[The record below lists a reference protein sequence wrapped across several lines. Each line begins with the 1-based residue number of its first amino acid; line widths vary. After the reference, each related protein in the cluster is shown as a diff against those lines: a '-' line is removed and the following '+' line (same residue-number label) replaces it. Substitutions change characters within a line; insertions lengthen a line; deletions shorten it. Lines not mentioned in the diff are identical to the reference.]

1 MSQKLGNRKSFGSF
15 IRDLR
20 TKHGYGQR
28 ELAKKIGIAASYLND
43 IEKEKRSAPKQL
55 VIKKISTLLK
65 TDIDHL
71 NDLAGLS
78 KKEVAPD
85 ISEFILE
92 NPQITSLVRSI
103 KNNNLNNDQIID
115 LENSINKDNIKALII
130 AAGLGS
136 RLKKHT
142 ENLPKCMLD
151 FGGKTLLQ
159 RQLEAYN
166 KNNIKDI
173 SLIRGY
179 KKEKINYKG
188 LRYFEN
194 KDYKNNNI
202 LNSIFYAEEII
213 NGNIII
219 SYSDILFDPTV
230 VQRTMESNH
239 DISVVVD
246 IDWRGYY
253 VGRKDHPISEAE
265 NVIFNSNNEVEKIGK
280 INTGNEE
287 VHGEFIGM
295 IKLSNRGAEIFKE
308 HFHRLKKIYW
318 NKPFQRAKIF
328 QKAYLTDF
336 IQELVDIG
344 IKVHC
349 VIIESGWKEIDTVE
363 DYKKAL
369 AGFNKKFTKR

>member
-1 MSQKLGNRKSFGSF
+1 MPLNKKLNKFGTF
-15 IRDLR
+15 IRELR
-20 TKHGYGQR
+20 LKKGIGQR
-28 ELAKKIGIAASYLND
+28 NLAEKIGIAASYLND
-43 IEKEKRSAPKQL
+43 IEKNKRTAPKINIINKL
-55 VIKKISTLLK
+55 STVLE
-65 TDIDHL
+65 TDKNHL
-71 NDLAGLS
+71 HDLAGFS
-78 KKEVAPD
+78 KKGVAPD
-85 ISEFILE
+85 ISEYIE
-92 NPQITSLVRSI
+92 SNPKIISLIRSI
-103 KNNNLNNDQIID
+103 RENNLNDIQID
-115 LENSINKDNIKALII
+115 NLEKSLNLNNNKALII

-159 RQLEAYN
+159 RQLDAYK
-166 KNNIKDI
+166 KNSITDI
-173 SLIRGY
+173 SVIRGY
-179 KKEKINYKG
+179 KKEKIKYKG
-188 LRYFEN
+188 LKYFEN
-194 KDYKNNNI
+194 TDYKNNNI
-202 LNSIFYAEEII
+202 LNSIFYAEDFI

-219 SYSDILFDPTV
+219 SYSDILFDSTV
-230 VQRTMESNH
+230 VKRLLKSNH

-280 INTGNEE
+280 INTGNQE

-295 IKLSNRGAEIFKE
+295 IKLSNRGTEIFKE

-369 AGFNKKFTKR
+369 VGFKKKFTKN

>member
-1 MSQKLGNRKSFGSF
+1 MNKKFGPF
-15 IRDLR
+15 IREVR
-20 TKHGYGQR
+20 IQKGIGQR
-28 ELAKKIGIAASYLND
+28 ALASKIGVSASYLND
-43 IEKEKRSAPKQL
+43 IEKEKRTAPKL
-55 VIKKISTLLK
+55 DIIKKISSILSI
-65 TDIDHL
+65 DIKKL
-71 NDLAGLS
+71 NDLAGYS
-78 KKEVAPD
+78 KKTLAPD
-85 ISEFILE
+85 INDFITKNPKINSLIRTIQE
-92 NPQITSLVRSI
+92 NDLNEKQIEL
-103 KNNNLNNDQIID
+103 
-115 LENSINKDNIKALII
+115 LENSISKKKTKALII

-159 RQLEAYN
+159 RQLEAY
-166 KNNIKDI
+166 KNSGVENI

-179 KKEKINYKG
+179 KKEKIKYKG
-188 LRYFEN
+188 IKYFEN
-194 KDYKNNNI
+194 TDYRNNNI
-202 LNSIFYAEEII
+202 LNSIFYAEKVI

-219 SYSDILFDPTV
+219 SYSDILFDTSV
-230 VQRTMESNH
+230 VQRTLESNH

-280 INTGNEE
+280 INTGNQE

-295 IKLSNRGAEIFKE
+295 IKLTDHGAQIFKE

-369 AGFNKKFTKR
+369 VGFKKKFTKK

>member
-1 MSQKLGNRKSFGSF
+1 MASNKNSNKFGTF
-15 IRDLR
+15 IRELR
-20 TKHGYGQR
+20 LKKGIGQR
-28 ELAKKIGIAASYLND
+28 KLAESIGIAASYLND
-43 IEKEKRSAPKQL
+43 IEKNKRTAPKIN
-55 VIKKISTLLK
+55 VINKLSAVLETNKN
-65 TDIDHL
+65 HL
-71 NDLAGLS
+71 HDLAGFS
-78 KKEVAPD
+78 KKGVAPD
-85 ISEFILE
+85 ISEFIE
-92 NPQITSLVRSI
+92 SNPKIISLIRSI
-103 KNNNLNNDQIID
+103 KENKLNNTQIDNLEKSLNLNN
-115 LENSINKDNIKALII
+115 NKALIV

-142 ENLPKCMLD
+142 KNLPKCMLD

-159 RQLEAYN
+159 RQLDAYK
-166 KNNIKDI
+166 KNSIKDI
-173 SLIRGY
+173 SVIRGY
-179 KKEKINYKG
+179 KKEKIKYNGIK
-188 LRYFEN
+188 YFEN
-194 KDYKNNNI
+194 TEYKNNNI
-202 LNSIFYAEEII
+202 LNSIFYAEDFI
-213 NGNIII
+213 NGNLII
-219 SYSDILFDPTV
+219 SYSDILFDSTV
-230 VQRTMESNH
+230 VKRVLKSNH

-295 IKLSNRGAEIFKE
+295 IKLNNRGTEIFKE

-363 DYKKAL
+363 DYKKAI
-369 AGFNKKFTKR
+369 AGFNKKFTKS

>member
-1 MSQKLGNRKSFGSF
+1 MVKKKNFGSL
-15 IRDLR
+15 IRELR
-20 TKHGYGQR
+20 IKNDFGQR
-28 ELAKKIGIAASYLND
+28 ELATKIGIAASYLND
-43 IEKEKRSAPKQL
+43 IEKEKRSAPKQI
-55 VIKKISTLLK
+55 VIKKLSSLLK
-65 TDIDHL
+65 VNIDTL
-71 NDLAGLS
+71 NDLAGIS
-78 KKEVAPD
+78 KGNVAPD
-85 ISEFILE
+85 IGEYIE
-92 NPQITSLVRSI
+92 KNPRIVSLIRSI
-103 KNNNLNNDQIID
+103 KENDLDEEQIIKI
-115 LENSINKDNIKALII
+115 ENSLIKNNCKALVI

-159 RQLEAYN
+159 RQLDSYK
-166 KNNIKDI
+166 KNGIKDI

-188 LRYFEN
+188 IKYFEN

-202 LNSIFYAEEII
+202 LNSIFYAEKVI

-219 SYSDILFDPTV
+219 SYSDILFDPSV
-230 VQRTMESNH
+230 VERTLNSNH

-280 INTGNEE
+280 INTGDEE

-295 IKLSNRGAEIFKE
+295 IKLSNRGTEIFKE
-308 HFHRLKKIYW
+308 HFHRLKKLYW

-369 AGFNKKFTKR
+369 VVFNKKFSKS

>member
-1 MSQKLGNRKSFGSF
+1 MNLNKKNLETFGSF
-15 IRDLR
+15 IKNARV
-20 TKHGYGQR
+20 KKGIGQR
-28 ELAKKIGIAASYLND
+28 ELASKINVAPSYLSD
-43 IEKEKRSAPKQL
+43 IEKNKRSAPKKEFL
-55 VIKKISTLLK
+55 KKISNILEIDLKLLF
-65 TDIDHL
+65 
-71 NDLAGLS
+71 DLAGNS
-78 KKEVAPD
+78 KNKVAPD
-85 ISEFILE
+85 IEEYILE
-92 NPQITSLVRSI
+92 NPSI
-103 KNNNLNNDQIID
+103 KSFIRTIIENKISFKEIQE
-115 LENSINKDNIKALII
+115 LENKLNKSKTKALII

-159 RQLEAYN
+159 RQLDAYKKCGITN
-166 KNNIKDI
+166 I

-188 LRYFEN
+188 IKYFEN
-194 KDYKNNNI
+194 TDYRNNNI
-202 LNSIFYAEEII
+202 LNSIFYAENII
-213 NGNIII
+213 NGNTII
-219 SYSDILFDPTV
+219 SYSDILFDPSV
-230 VQRTMESNH
+230 VQRAVDSDH

-280 INTGNEE
+280 INTGKEE

-295 IKLSNRGAEIFKE
+295 IKLSNHGTNIFKE

-318 NKPFQRAKIF
+318 NKPFQRANSF

-344 IKVHC
+344 VKVHC

-369 AGFNKKFTKR
+369 VGFNKKFTKS

>member
-1 MSQKLGNRKSFGSF
+1 MRQNKNKFGLF
-15 IRDLR
+15 IRELR
-20 TKHGYGQR
+20 IKKNIGQR
-28 ELAKKIGIAASYLND
+28 DLAKKIGVSPSYLND
-43 IEKEKRSAPKQL
+43 IEKEKRSAPKL
-55 VIKKISTLLK
+55 TVIKKISKYLETNL
-65 TDIDHL
+65 DEL
-71 NDLAGLS
+71 NDLAGVS

-85 ISEFILE
+85 ISEYME
-92 NPQITSLVRSI
+92 KNPKIISLIRSI
-103 KNNNLNNDQIID
+103 KNNNLNETQIESI
-115 LENSINKDNIKALII
+115 EKSINKNDTKALII

-159 RQLEAYN
+159 RQIDAYN

-202 LNSIFYAEEII
+202 LNSIFYAEKII

-219 SYSDILFDPTV
+219 SYSDILFDPIV
-230 VQRTMESNH
+230 VQRTIDSNH

-280 INTGNEE
+280 INTGNED

-295 IKLSNRGAEIFKE
+295 IKLSNRGAETFKE

-318 NKPFQRAKIF
+318 NKPFQRAQIF

-363 DYKKAL
+363 DYKKAIE
-369 AGFNKKFTKR
+369 GFNKKLTKS

>member
-1 MSQKLGNRKSFGSF
+1 MGKKIFRKSFGKI
-15 IRDLR
+15 IRESR
-20 TKHGYGQR
+20 VKNGFGQR
-28 ELAKKIGIAASYLND
+28 ELATKIGVAASYLND
-43 IEKEKRSAPKQL
+43 IEKEKRSAPKQI
-55 VIKKISTLLK
+55 VIKKLSKLLK
-65 TDIDHL
+65 ININTL
-71 NDLAGLS
+71 NDLAGIS
-78 KKEVAPD
+78 KGNVAPD
-85 ISEFILE
+85 IGEYIES
-92 NPQITSLVRSI
+92 NPRIVSLIRSI
-103 KNNNLNNDQIID
+103 KENNLDEEQIEKIENSLNKNNN
-115 LENSINKDNIKALII
+115 KALII

-159 RQLEAYN
+159 RQLDSYK
-166 KNNIKDI
+166 KNGIKDI

-179 KKEKINYKG
+179 KKEKINYK
-188 LRYFEN
+188 RIKYFEN
-194 KDYKNNNI
+194 TDYKNNNI
-202 LNSIFYAEEII
+202 LNSIFYAEKII
-213 NGNIII
+213 NRNIII
-219 SYSDILFDPTV
+219 SYSDILFDSSV
-230 VQRTMESNH
+230 VERTLSSNH
-239 DISVVVD
+239 DISVIVD

-280 INTGNEE
+280 INTENEE

-295 IKLSNRGAEIFKE
+295 IKLSNRGTEIFKE

-318 NKPFQRAKIF
+318 NKPFQRAKTF

-369 AGFNKKFTKR
+369 VGFNKKFTKS

>member
-1 MSQKLGNRKSFGSF
+1 MTKSIKNFEKFGTF
-15 IRDLR
+15 IRKLR
-20 TKHGYGQR
+20 VKKNIGQR
-28 ELAKKIGIAASYLND
+28 ELAEKINVAASYLND
-43 IEKEKRSAPKQL
+43 IEKNKRTAPKNE
-55 VIKKISTLLK
+55 LLK
-65 TDIDHL
+65 KNSTILEIDL
-71 NDLAGLS
+71 RILYDLAGNS
-78 KKEVAPD
+78 KNKIAPD
-85 ISEFILE
+85 IEEYLLE
-92 NPQITSLVRSI
+92 NPNIISFLRII
-103 KNNNLNNDQIID
+103 KENKISSEEIEQ
-115 LENSINKDNIKALII
+115 LENKFNKSQTKALII

-159 RQLEAYN
+159 RQLEAYKKCDI
-166 KNNIKDI
+166 KNI
-173 SLIRGY
+173 SLIKGY
-179 KKEKINYKG
+179 KKDKIKYKG
-188 LRYFEN
+188 IKYFEN
-194 KDYKNNNI
+194 NDYKNNNI
-202 LNSIFYAEEII
+202 LNSIFYAEEFIA
-213 NGNIII
+213 GNIII
-219 SYSDILFDPTV
+219 SYSDILFDSSV
-230 VQRTMESNH
+230 VQRTLESDH

-280 INTGNEE
+280 INTGNQE

-295 IKLSNRGAEIFKE
+295 IKLSNHGTEIFKE

-318 NKPFQRAKIF
+318 NKPFQRSKVF

-344 IKVHC
+344 VKVHC

-369 AGFNKKFTKR
+369 IGFNKKFTKN

>member
-1 MSQKLGNRKSFGSF
+1 MPLNKKLNKFGTF
-15 IRDLR
+15 IRELR
-20 TKHGYGQR
+20 LKKGIGQR
-28 ELAKKIGIAASYLND
+28 NLAEKIGIAASYLND
-43 IEKEKRSAPKQL
+43 IEKNKRTAPKINIINKL
-55 VIKKISTLLK
+55 STILE
-65 TDIDHL
+65 TDKNYLH
-71 NDLAGLS
+71 DLAGFS
-78 KKEVAPD
+78 KKGVAPD
-85 ISEFILE
+85 ISEYIE
-92 NPQITSLVRSI
+92 SNPKIISLIRSI
-103 KNNNLNNDQIID
+103 RENNLNDIQID
-115 LENSINKDNIKALII
+115 NLEKSLNLNNNKALII

-159 RQLEAYN
+159 RQLDVYK
-166 KNNIKDI
+166 KNSITDI
-173 SLIRGY
+173 SVIRGY
-179 KKEKINYKG
+179 KKEKIKYKG
-188 LRYFEN
+188 LKYFEN
-194 KDYKNNNI
+194 TDYKNNNI
-202 LNSIFYAEEII
+202 LNSIFYAEDFI

-219 SYSDILFDPTV
+219 SYSDILFDSTV
-230 VQRTMESNH
+230 VNRLLKSNH

-280 INTGNEE
+280 INTGNQE

-295 IKLSNRGAEIFKE
+295 IKLTDRGAHIFKE

-369 AGFNKKFTKR
+369 VGFKKKFTKN

>member
-1 MSQKLGNRKSFGSF
+1 MKKKLLSNETFGSF
-15 IRDLR
+15 IRKLR
-20 TKHGYGQR
+20 IELEIGQR
-28 ELAKKIGIAASYLND
+28 ELANKIGIAASYLND
-43 IEKEKRSAPKQL
+43 LEKGKRSAPKQI
-55 VIKKISTLLK
+55 VIKKLSKLLK
-65 TDIDHL
+65 IDINKL
-71 NDLAGLS
+71 NDLAGVS
-78 KKEVAPD
+78 KGNVSPD
-85 ISEFILE
+85 IGEYIGN
-92 NPQITSLVRSI
+92 NPSIVSLIRSI
-103 KNNNLNNDQIID
+103 KQNNLDQDQIEKIEIS
-115 LENSINKDNIKALII
+115 LSKNNCKALII

-136 RLKKHT
+136 RLKEHT

-159 RQLEAYN
+159 RQLDSYK
-166 KNNIKDI
+166 KNGIKNIN
-173 SLIRGY
+173 LIRGY

-188 LRYFEN
+188 IRYFEN
-194 KDYKNNNI
+194 TDYKNNNI

-219 SYSDILFDPTV
+219 SYSDILFDPSV
-230 VQRTMESNH
+230 VGRALNSDH

-280 INTGNEE
+280 INTGKEE

-295 IKLSNRGAEIFKE
+295 IKLSNRGTEIFKE

-318 NKPFQRAKIF
+318 NKPFQRAEIF

-363 DYKKAL
+363 DYKKAIE
-369 AGFNKKFTKR
+369 GFNKKFIKS

>member
-1 MSQKLGNRKSFGSF
+1 MNLNKKNLETFGSF
-15 IRDLR
+15 IKNARV
-20 TKHGYGQR
+20 KKGIGQR
-28 ELAKKIGIAASYLND
+28 ELASKINVAPSYLSD
-43 IEKEKRSAPKQL
+43 IEKNKRSAPKKEFL
-55 VIKKISTLLK
+55 KKISNILEIDLKLLF
-65 TDIDHL
+65 
-71 NDLAGLS
+71 DLAGNS
-78 KKEVAPD
+78 KNKVAPD
-85 ISEFILE
+85 IEEYILE
-92 NPQITSLVRSI
+92 NPSI
-103 KNNNLNNDQIID
+103 KSFIRTIIENKISFKEIQE
-115 LENSINKDNIKALII
+115 LENKLNKSKTKALII

-159 RQLEAYN
+159 RQLDAYKKCGITN
-166 KNNIKDI
+166 I

-188 LRYFEN
+188 IKYFEN
-194 KDYKNNNI
+194 TDYRNNNI
-202 LNSIFYAEEII
+202 LNSIFYAENII
-213 NGNIII
+213 NGNTII
-219 SYSDILFDPTV
+219 SYSDILFDPSV
-230 VQRTMESNH
+230 VKRAVESDH

-280 INTGNEE
+280 INTGKEE

-295 IKLSNRGAEIFKE
+295 IKLSNHGTNIFKE

-318 NKPFQRAKIF
+318 NKPFQRANSF

-344 IKVHC
+344 VKVHC

-369 AGFNKKFTKR
+369 LGFNKKFTKS

>member
-1 MSQKLGNRKSFGSF
+1 MSKNLTKNFGSF
-15 IRDLR
+15 IRELR
-20 TKHGYGQR
+20 IKNQFGQR
-28 ELAKKIGIAASYLND
+28 ELANKIGIAASYLND
-43 IEKEKRSAPKQL
+43 IEKEKRTAPKPL
-55 VIKKISTLLK
+55 VIKKLSSLLK
-65 TDIDHL
+65 VNINYL
-71 NDLAGLS
+71 YDLAGIS
-78 KKEVAPD
+78 KGSVAPD
-85 ISEFILE
+85 IGEFIE
-92 NPQITSLVRSI
+92 NNPGIVSLLRSI
-103 KNNNLNNDQIID
+103 KNNNLNNDQIKNIEKSLD
-115 LENSINKDNIKALII
+115 GKKNIKALII

-142 ENLPKCMLD
+142 QYIPKCMLD

-159 RQLEAYN
+159 RQLDSY
-166 KNNIKDI
+166 KKCGIKDI
-173 SLIRGY
+173 SLVKGY

-188 LRYFEN
+188 IKYYEN
-194 KDYKNNNI
+194 TDYENNNI
-202 LNSIFYAEEII
+202 LNSIFYAEKAI

-219 SYSDILFDPTV
+219 SYSDILFDSSV
-230 VQRTMESNH
+230 VQRTLNSDH
-239 DISVVVD
+239 DISVTVD

-265 NVIFNSNNEVEKIGK
+265 NVIFNSNNEVQRIGK
-280 INTGNEE
+280 INTGNKE

-295 IKLSNRGAEIFKE
+295 IKLSNRGTEIFKE

-318 NKPFQRAKIF
+318 NKPFQRAKTF

-363 DYKKAL
+363 DYKRAII
-369 AGFNKKFTKR
+369 GFNKKFKNS

>member
-1 MSQKLGNRKSFGSF
+1 MRQNKNKFGLF
-15 IRDLR
+15 IRELR
-20 TKHGYGQR
+20 IKKNIGQR
-28 ELAKKIGIAASYLND
+28 DLAKKIGVSPSYLND
-43 IEKEKRSAPKQL
+43 IEKEKRSAPKL
-55 VIKKISTLLK
+55 AVIKKLSKYLETNL
-65 TDIDHL
+65 DEL
-71 NDLAGLS
+71 NDLAGVS

-85 ISEFILE
+85 ISEYME
-92 NPQITSLVRSI
+92 KNPKIISLIRSI
-103 KNNNLNNDQIID
+103 KNSNLNETQIESI
-115 LENSINKDNIKALII
+115 EKSINKNDTKALII

-159 RQLEAYN
+159 RQIDAYN

-202 LNSIFYAEEII
+202 LNSIFYAEKII

-219 SYSDILFDPTV
+219 SYSDILFDPMV
-230 VQRTMESNH
+230 VQRTIDSNH

-280 INTGNEE
+280 INTGNED

-295 IKLSNRGAEIFKE
+295 IKLSNRGAETFKE

-318 NKPFQRAKIF
+318 NKPFQRAQIF

-369 AGFNKKFTKR
+369 VGFNKKFTKS

>member
-1 MSQKLGNRKSFGSF
+1 MEKKFGSL
-15 IRDLR
+15 IRSTR
-20 TKHGYGQR
+20 IKKGIGQR
-28 ELAKKIGIAASYLND
+28 ELASKIGLSASYLND
-43 IEKEKRSAPKQL
+43 IEKEKRTAPKIDI
-55 VIKKISTLLK
+55 IKKISSVLV
-65 TDIDHL
+65 IDFNYL
-71 NDLAGLS
+71 SDLAGIS
-78 KKEVAPD
+78 KKTIAPD
-85 ISEFILE
+85 INDFI
-92 NPQITSLVRSI
+92 I
-103 KNNNLNNDQIID
+103 KNPKIISLIRVMQENNFKNEQIKTI
-115 LENSINKDNIKALII
+115 ENLINKKKTKALII

-142 ENLPKCMLD
+142 KELPKCMLD

-159 RQLEAYN
+159 RQLDSYK
-166 KNNIKDI
+166 KNGIKDI
-173 SLIRGY
+173 SLIKGY

-188 LRYFEN
+188 IKYFEN
-194 KDYKNNNI
+194 TDYQNNNI
-202 LNSIFYAEEII
+202 LNSIFYAEEVIH
-213 NGNIII
+213 GNIII
-219 SYSDILFDPTV
+219 SYSDILFDPSV
-230 VQRTMESNH
+230 VERIMKSNH

-295 IKLSNRGAEIFKE
+295 IKLSNRGTEIFKE
-308 HFHRLKKIYW
+308 HFHRLRKLYW

-369 AGFNKKFTKR
+369 VGFNKKFTKSL

>member
-1 MSQKLGNRKSFGSF
+1 MIKSSSSKITFGSY
-15 IRDLR
+15 IRSVRLSLNI
-20 TKHGYGQR
+20 GQR
-28 ELAKKIGIAASYLND
+28 ELAEKIGIAPSYLND
-43 IEKEKRSAPKQL
+43 IEKEKRSSPKSNI
-55 VIKKISTLLK
+55 IKKIARELK
-65 TDIDHL
+65 INIDDL
-71 NDLAGLS
+71 NDLAGIS
-78 KKEVAPD
+78 KKSLAPD
-85 ISEFILE
+85 ILE
-92 NPQITSLVRSI
+92 YIDKNPNIRKLIRTI
-103 KNNNLNNDQIID
+103 KNNNLGNSQIDGI
-115 LENSINKDNIKALII
+115 EKSINKTSIKALIV

-142 ENLPKCMLD
+142 ESLPKCMLD

-159 RQLEAYN
+159 RQLDAY
-166 KNNIKDI
+166 KKCDINNI

-179 KKEKINYKG
+179 KKEKINYKSIN
-188 LRYFEN
+188 YFEN
-194 KDYKNNNI
+194 NDYKNNNI
-202 LNSIFYAEEII
+202 LNSIFYAEKTI
-213 NGNIII
+213 NGNLII
-219 SYSDILFDPTV
+219 SYSDILFDSSV
-230 VQRTMESNH
+230 VRRLIKSDH

-280 INTGNEE
+280 INTGKEE

-295 IKLSNRGAEIFKE
+295 IKLSSHGCEIFKQQ
-308 HFHRLKKIYW
+308 FNRLKKIYW
-318 NKPFQRAKIF
+318 DKPFQRAKIF

-369 AGFNKKFTKR
+369 AGFNKKFTKN